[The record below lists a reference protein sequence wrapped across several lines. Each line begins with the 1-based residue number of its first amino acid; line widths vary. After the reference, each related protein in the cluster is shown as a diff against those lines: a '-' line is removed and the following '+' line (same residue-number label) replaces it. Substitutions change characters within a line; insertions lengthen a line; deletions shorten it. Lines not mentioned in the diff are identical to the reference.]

1 MRTIKFRGKRIDNGE
16 WVYGSLDLTDNSAA
30 ISWDRTDNDG
40 DSVPWFANVV
50 PDTVGQF
57 TGLRDENEKEI
68 YEGDIIY
75 GCFKY
80 DRLSA
85 DGCVIPDNDCLC
97 KGVVKF
103 SENALQWILDIFWA
117 EYHIRR
123 WMDEEEESEIP
134 LVHFGYESPEYPMD
148 CLEVIGNIYDNPDLI
163 KKQ

>member
-1 MRTIKFRGKRIDNGE
+1 MRTIKFRGKRVDNGE
-16 WVYGSLDLTDNSAA
+16 WISGSLDLTANSAT
-30 ISWDRTDNDG
+30 ILWDRTDKDG
-40 DSVPWFANVV
+40 DTAPWFANVD

-57 TGLRDENEKEI
+57 TGLLDENEKEI

-97 KGVVKF
+97 RGVVKF
-103 SENALQWILDIFWA
+103 SEQSLQWVLDILWA

-123 WMDEEEESEIP
+123 WMEEEDESEIP
-134 LVHFGYESPEYPMD
+134 IVHFGYESSEYPME
-148 CLEVIGNIYDNPDLI
+148 CLEVIGNIHE
-163 KKQ
+163 KTEHTK